1 MGKLTVKFH
10 MKFLLI
16 ISTTML
22 LASATLCKGFSGGL
36 YSVFEM
42 DRCVGDAKLIARGFL
57 DEKGNLDTKEVFK
70 GEQPTN
76 SIVVADGAKAHQRFL
91 ASINAVSEQPTN
103 TIEVVAFLGSQTAS
117 GEWQPVSGYAGLTAL
132 KNTNVYLFGFS
143 DAFDQPPVARRDKHF
158 NRESFLFAVKD
169 SVRLSDQ
176 RDALAAMPRVSERAQ
191 KLISF
196 LLDHGGSYHRLRIVA
211 SFRPINPDEKKE
223 ILKEIETTHDIAA
236 KSLLID
242 LAGDIPLSP
251 DAFDSVVPLIDAQNP
266 RQLRRSAMWAISRIN
281 PPEAT
286 KRILPFINIAE
297 PELDE
302 ALTALGTPP
311 TGVSPDLKVVDALLS
326 LSTEMR
332 KQDEKGI
339 QPVSDSTRQALLQQL
354 PRYVHSKL
362 LTFYFDWL
370 ISRTPSDSDYVTSDL
385 QAMLGVRWPSDQLK
399 TWWKQQQTIIASDY
413 DPESETD
420 QSRWLDAYK
429 SADDVSKRFLVRTW
443 IFTSATNQL
452 ALVKAAT
459 KETTADAAKAAITE
473 LWSNNNLGNEGKQ
486 SMFENFLKVDLV
498 DQAKSN
504 PSRFKDQHELSIVLT
519 FNYPFNTCI
528 SYLSPIAIDG
538 KVVKGTTYGGSVC
551 PDLKLKEYRL
561 GAVGGYVPGEVATG
575 TFEIYQL
582 DHYPDGKKLWN
593 VQWPLGPIKLK
604 E

>member
-1 MGKLTVKFH
+1 
-10 MKFLLI
+10 MKFLLS
-16 ISTTML
+16 ISAALL
-22 LASATLCKGFSGGL
+22 LASITLCQGFSGGL

-42 DRCVGDAKLIARGFL
+42 DRCVGDAKLIVRGFL
-57 DEKGNLDTKEVFK
+57 DEKGNFDAKEVFK

-76 SIVVADGAKAHQRFL
+76 VLAVADGAKAHQRFS
-91 ASINAVSEQPTN
+91 ASMNAVLKQPTN

-281 PPEAT
+281 PAEAT
-286 KRILPFINIAE
+286 KRILPFINITE
-297 PELDE
+297 PELDQ
-302 ALTALGTPP
+302 ALTALRTPP
-311 TGVSPDLKVVDALLS
+311 IGISPDLKVVDALLS

-354 PRYVHSKL
+354 PRYVHPKL

-413 DPESETD
+413 DPESESD
-420 QSRWLDAYK
+420 QSLWLGAYQ

-443 IFTSATNQL
+443 IFTPATNQL

-473 LWSNNNLGNEGKQ
+473 LWSNNHLGNEAKQ
-486 SMFENFLKVDLV
+486 AMFENFVKVGFV
-498 DQAKSN
+498 DEAKTFS
-504 PSRFKDQHELSIVLT
+504 SRFKNQHELVTVLT

-528 SYLSPIAIDG
+528 YYRTPITIDG
-538 KVVKGTTYGGSVC
+538 KTLELTTSQNQVC
-551 PDLKLKEYRL
+551 PEPKLKSYRIGSL
-561 GAVGGYVPGEVATG
+561 SGYVPGQVATG
-575 TFEIYQL
+575 TLEIFQL
-582 DHYPDGKKLWN
+582 DHYPDGEKLWS
-593 VQWPLGPIKLK
+593 VQWPLGPIKLN